1 MARRK
6 NKLFKTTSVMHAETV
21 ADLDWSSFAV
31 LEKQQDMFNSAYIE
45 KVRISYVAYE
55 EEDEVNYGFLFV
67 ASLDS
72 ALDSSTPGNNDGQII
87 ASGTG
92 RGGAATTTLDIKRS
106 IRSNVSDNADAAIT
120 ALQQVTAG
128 SPIYLHVHSSKL
140 GEQTKIL
147 MTVEVFGRWHKCT
160 AL

>member
-1 MARRK
+1 
-6 NKLFKTTSVMHAETV
+6 
-21 ADLDWSSFAV
+21 
-31 LEKQQDMFNSAYIE
+31 MFNSAYVE

-55 EEDEVNYGFLFV
+55 EEDEVNYGFLFC

-72 ALDSSTPGNNDGQII
+72 ALDSTTPSNNDGQII

-92 RGGAATTTLDIKRS
+92 RGGAATTTLDIRRN
-106 IRSNVSDNADAAIT
+106 IRSNVSDNADSAIKD
-120 ALQQVTAG
+120 LQQVTAG

-140 GEQTKIL
+140 GESTKIL

>member
-1 MARRK
+1 
-6 NKLFKTTSVMHAETV
+6 MHAETV
-21 ADLDWSSFAV
+21 ADQDWSSFAV
-31 LEKQQDMFNSAYIE
+31 LEKQQDMFSKAYVE

-55 EEDEVNYGFLFV
+55 EEDEVNYGFLFC
-67 ASLDS
+67 ASLDP
-72 ALDSSTPGNNDGQII
+72 ALDSTTPANNDGQII

-92 RGGAATTTLDIKRS
+92 RGGAATTTLDIKRA
-106 IRSNVSDNADAAIT
+106 IRSNRSANASSVIDD
-120 ALQQVTAG
+120 LQQVTAG

>member
-1 MARRK
+1 
-6 NKLFKTTSVMHAETV
+6 MHAETV

-45 KVRISYVAYE
+45 KVRISYVSYE

-67 ASLDS
+67 ASLDPTF
-72 ALDSSTPGNNDGQII
+72 DSSTPSNNDGQII

-92 RGGAATTTLDIKRS
+92 RGGAATTTLDIRRT
-106 IRSNVSDNADAAIT
+106 IRSNKSDNADTAIT